1 MRVCVCYIIYIYI
14 HMHVNICVYAY
25 IHIYIYYMYIYIY
38 IYIYTYVYTYACIYL
53 NVYIYICIWL
63 FVCVCACV
71 FFIVYLYT
79 GKSKWS
85 FSPRVTCGL
94 PLPGVKWVIWLS
106 VLPSHYFNILWEYV
120 WTSHILSPSGWL
132 FELSKKDAK
141 VQFPNLFRFG
151 FYLSIFFGGY
161 LSIHN

>member
-1 MRVCVCYIIYIYI
+1 MCNIITKICVCACVTYYIYI
-14 HMHVNICVYAY
+14 CVYVY
-25 IHIYIYYMYIYIY
+25 IHVYMCVYTYVCIYIY
-38 IYIYTYVYTYACIYL
+38 IYMII
-53 NVYIYICIWL
+53 
-63 FVCVCACV
+63 CVCACV

-85 FSPRVTCGL
+85 FSPWVNCGL

-106 VLPSHYFNILWEYV
+106 GLPSHYFNILWEYV
-120 WTSHILSPSGWL
+120 WTSHIYPYFVSFRVTIWTL
-132 FELSKKDAK
+132 KKIAK